1 LALADRPFAERGT
14 RITNLSAER
23 ISGETSAGCLG
34 LVPLHLISS
43 RNRVLFSSG
52 ARPKLEFGRPTLTP
66 LTHQPPRSQRHYRT
80 PWGNS
85 EHVPIDADLVPCG
98 ICVSGA
104 VPKICGYGTSN
115 VSRTGVSHQTLSSPT
130 LAGFFGTERWPLASR
145 FDNGKD
151 CVECSFI
158 SRFLPSASNNFDILN
173 NVLRLS
179 VMVFNSCNCG
189 GD

>member
-104 VPKICGYGTSN
+104 VPKICG
-115 VSRTGVSHQTLSSPT
+115 
-130 LAGFFGTERWPLASR
+130 FGTANVFVCAAEKKGNSEPRLQGFWNTQR
-145 FDNGKD
+145 QK
-151 CVECSFI
+151 
-158 SRFLPSASNNFDILN
+158 RLPRS
-173 NVLRLS
+173 LS
-179 VMVFNSCNCG
+179 YKQRS
-189 GD
+189 